1 MIENDED
8 LIIVLENMASKT
20 SGLSSTERQACELSI
35 SAVKLLKKL
44 MIEIKDVRSE
54 QKGEENG

>member
-1 MIENDED
+1 MIENDEE

-35 SAVKLLKKL
+35 AAVKMLKTILAEVK
-44 MIEIKDVRSE
+44 EDERHSAE
-54 QKGEENG
+54 